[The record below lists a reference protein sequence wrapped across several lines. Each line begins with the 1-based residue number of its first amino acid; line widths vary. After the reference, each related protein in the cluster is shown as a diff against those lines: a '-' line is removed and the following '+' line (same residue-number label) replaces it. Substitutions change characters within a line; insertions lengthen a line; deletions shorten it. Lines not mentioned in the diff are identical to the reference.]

1 VGSGSFTLTA
11 ATGTAT
17 VDWTGTTAFE
27 KTAAAT
33 LAGVTPGSCVAV
45 TETAGSDASTGSVD
59 ATAVRIS
66 APVNGSCGFGAA
78 FGAGGIPGGVRPSG
92 GAGAPPSGAAG
103 RSRGAGGLGG
113 RALVGT
119 VDSVS
124 GTSLVVDVTTPGTN
138 GGSSSTTTTTVAVSG
153 TTAYTTTTKAGAADL
168 AVGECARVVDG
179 ARPARASGSAA
190 PGTPTGPV
198 TARSVTLSAPVG
210 GTCPGPVAGRTGAPG
225 AAGSTGATA

>member
-1 VGSGSFTLTA
+1 
-11 ATGTAT
+11 
-17 VDWTGTTAFE
+17 
-27 KTAAAT
+27 
-33 LAGVTPGSCVAV
+33 VAV
-45 TETAGSDASTGSVD
+45 TETSGSDATTGSVD

-66 APVNGSCGFGAA
+66 APVDGACGSGAA
-78 FGAGGIPGGVRPSG
+78 FMGGGSR
-92 GAGAPPSGAAG
+92 GAGAPPSGFAR
-103 RSRGAGGLGG
+103 RSAGAGGFGG
-113 RALVGT
+113 RALVGR

-124 GTSLVVDVTTPGTN
+124 GNSFVVDVTTPGTN
-138 GGSSSTTTTTVAVSG
+138 GASSSTTTTTVAVSG

-210 GTCPGPVAGRTGAPG
+210 GTCPGPVAGRSGAPGG
-225 AAGSTGATA
+225 AAGSTGANA